1 MKYKSTTLLKLEKS
15 RYSIVTDDMENCILC
30 KKPNIDI
37 NEIYPGRNRQNSMKY
52 GLCIPLCRYHHD
64 LYHNDRK
71 MQLYFMKIGQN
82 KFEEN
87 YPQLNFINIFH
98 KNYKD

>member
-1 MKYKSTTLLKLEKS
+1 MKTKSTTLLNLEKS
-15 RYSIVTDDMENCILC
+15 RRSLLTDDLNCCILC

-52 GLCIPLCRYHHD
+52 GLCIPLCRFHHNQYHI
-64 LYHNDRK
+64 DRN

-87 YPQLNFINIFH
+87 YPNLNFINIFH